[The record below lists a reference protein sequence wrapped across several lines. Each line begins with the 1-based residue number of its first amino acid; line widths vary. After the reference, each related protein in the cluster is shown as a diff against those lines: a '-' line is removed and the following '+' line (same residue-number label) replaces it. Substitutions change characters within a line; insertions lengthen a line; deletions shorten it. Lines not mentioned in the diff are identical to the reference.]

1 MTEVTIIL
9 EHAPTPQ
16 RETRRIYH
24 GGQLTIGRGDDAD
37 WRIEDPDM
45 FVSRKHCVIS
55 DDTGVPTATDASTG
69 GLFVD
74 GATTA
79 LGAGNAARLENDMR
93 LRMGDFVFR
102 VEMTAAPARAGRDS
116 RSGLAFSFEFEAAPA
131 ASPPTER
138 PRDLPAPFGVRTDDR
153 PSARE
158 EAPRPP
164 PRPFDDRDPFALDL
178 APRKPDPDPQPTAP
192 PRAASWGDVPADAA
206 TPAPPDPAP
215 ATPAKLPFDRPLFGT
230 PPQRATPTPEGP
242 TSRGS
247 GFFGAA
253 PEAAPPAPET
263 PRPAGPTPAPTSAP
277 APPAALANDA
287 ALRAAFYR
295 GLGVAPSATATE
307 DPEAEMEAL
316 GRRFRALAD
325 GLVHLLRT
333 RAKEKQKVRVAQTI
347 VGAANVNPLK
357 FAVAADDAVEALLSP
372 RGKGYLAPD
381 DAIVQSYRDLADHQ
395 VRTWAA
401 LQTALRRMIDRFDP
415 DEIERELEAAGRLQ
429 TLLSGGR
436 NAKLWQLYVE
446 RYREIARA
454 AEERFLGEVGADFRD
469 AYEDNGRTR
478 DGD

>member
-1 MTEVTIIL
+1 MTEVVIVL

-16 RETRRIYH
+16 RETRRVYH
-24 GGQLTIGRGDDAD
+24 GGQMSIGRGDDAD
-37 WRIEDPDM
+37 WRIDDPDM

-55 DDTGVPTATDASTG
+55 DDSGAPTATDASTG

-74 GATTA
+74 GATTP
-79 LGAGNAARLENDMR
+79 LGAGNSARLENDMR

-102 VEMTAAPARAGRDS
+102 VEMAAAPVRAEPATRG
-116 RSGLAFSFEFEAAPA
+116 GLGFSFDFGAAPVA
-131 ASPPTER
+131 EPPKER
-138 PRDLPAPFGVRTDDR
+138 PRDLPAPFGVRSDDR

-164 PRPFDDRDPFALDL
+164 PRPFDDNDPFALDL
-178 APRKPDPDPQPTAP
+178 APRRPDAGPPSASAEDASPPAPDP
-192 PRAASWGDVPADAA
+192 G
-206 TPAPPDPAP
+206 PAPPAM
-215 ATPAKLPFDRPLFGT
+215 TPFDRPLFGAPPHPET
-230 PPQRATPTPEGP
+230 PSSAPPPVSG
-242 TSRGS
+242 G
-247 GFFGAA
+247 GFFGPGPDTASPAAA
-253 PEAAPPAPET
+253 PSSPVTQAPAPAAPPA
-263 PRPAGPTPAPTSAP
+263 AASA
-277 APPAALANDA
+277 AVGDA

-295 GLGVAPSATATE
+295 GLGVTPSAPA
-307 DPEAEMEAL
+307 DADAEAEMEAL

-333 RAKEKQKVRVAQTI
+333 RAKEKQKVRIAQTI

-372 RGKGYLAPD
+372 RGKGYLSPD

-415 DEIERELEAAGRLQ
+415 EEIERELEAAGRLQ
-429 TLLSGGR
+429 TLLAGGR

-446 RYREIARA
+446 RYRDIARA

-469 AYEDNGRTR
+469 AYEDNGRTK

>member
-1 MTEVTIIL
+1 MTQVVIVL

-16 RETRRIYH
+16 GETRRVFH
-24 GGQLTIGRGDDAD
+24 GGQMTIGRGDDSD

-55 DDTGVPTATDASTG
+55 DETGVPTATDASTG
-69 GLFVD
+69 GLFID
-74 GATTA
+74 GAA
-79 LGAGNAARLENDMR
+79 SPLGAGNSQPLENDMR

-102 VEMTAAPARAGRDS
+102 VEMASATA
-116 RSGLAFSFEFEAAPA
+116 RSQPDTRPGLAFSFDFGPAPA
-131 ASPPTER
+131 AELAKER
-138 PRDLPAPFGVRTDDR
+138 PRDLPAPFGVRSDDR

-158 EAPRPP
+158 DAPRPP

-178 APRKPDPDPQPTAP
+178 APRRPAPEEEPARTPQPASGGEKRNNP
-192 PRAASWGDVPADAA
+192 PQHGAFAGPS
-206 TPAPPDPAP
+206 TPAAQP
-215 ATPAKLPFDRPLFGT
+215 LDRPLFGSPKQDTAPEFT
-230 PPQRATPTPEGP
+230 PSSGGSELFGTGP
-242 TSRGS
+242 TTPRSADAS
-247 GFFGAA
+247 
-253 PEAAPPAPET
+253 PAP
-263 PRPAGPTPAPTSAP
+263 SAP
-277 APPAALANDA
+277 APPFSPSGAAPAAAPSDA

-295 GLGVAPSATATE
+295 GLGVKPSNAE
-307 DPEAEMEAL
+307 DEEAEMEAL
-316 GRRFRALAD
+316 GRRFRALAE

-333 RAKEKQKVRVAQTI
+333 RSREKQKVRVAQTI

-357 FAVAADDAVEALLSP
+357 FAVAADDAVEALLAP
-372 RGKGYLAPD
+372 RGKGYLEPD
-381 DAIVQSYRDLADHQ
+381 DAIAQSHRDLVDHQ

-401 LQTALRRMIDRFDP
+401 LQAALRRMIDRFDP
-415 DEIERELEAAGRLQ
+415 EEIERELEAAGRLQ

>member
-1 MTEVTIIL
+1 MTEVAIIL

-16 RETRRIYH
+16 RETRRVYH
-24 GGQLTIGRGDDAD
+24 GGQLTIGRGDEAD
-37 WRIEDPDM
+37 WRLDDPDM

-55 DDTGVPTATDASTG
+55 DDSGAPTATDASTG

-74 GATTA
+74 GASTP
-79 LGAGNAARLENDMR
+79 LGAGNSARLEHDMR

-102 VEMTAAPARAGRDS
+102 IEMAAAAARAEPAARGGIGFSFDFGPAPAV
-116 RSGLAFSFEFEAAPA
+116 E
-131 ASPPTER
+131 PPKER
-138 PRDLPAPFGVRTDDR
+138 PRDLPMPFGVRTDDR

-158 EAPRPP
+158 ETPRPP

-178 APRKPDPDPQPTAP
+178 APRRAEPQAAP
-192 PRAASWGDVPADAA
+192 EPRPPAWDGGAAEAPRAA
-206 TPAPPDPAP
+206 PDPAP
-215 ATPAKLPFDRPLFGT
+215 VTPARIPLDRPLFGAPLPETAPPPAAPVPAGASFFGPGPEAT
-230 PPQRATPTPEGP
+230 PPAREDA
-242 TSRGS
+242 
-247 GFFGAA
+247 
-253 PEAAPPAPET
+253 PAPAAV
-263 PRPAGPTPAPTSAP
+263 PASRPDPGVGAGPT
-277 APPAALANDA
+277 DA
-287 ALRAAFYR
+287 ALRAAFFR
-295 GLGVAPSATATE
+295 GLGVAAPPTSAEAT
-307 DPEAEMEAL
+307 EAEMEAL

-357 FAVAADDAVEALLSP
+357 FAVAADDAIEALLAP
-372 RGKGYLAPD
+372 RGKGYLSPD
-381 DAIVQSYRDLADHQ
+381 DAILQSYRDLADHQ

-415 DEIERELEAAGRLQ
+415 EEIERELEAAGRLQ
-429 TLLSGGR
+429 TLLAGGR

-469 AYEDNGRTR
+469 AYEDNGRTK